1 MFPKGNRWLPH
12 KHVDKQYHQTKN
24 SYYKVQ
30 LLKVLQ
36 TDLIYLKEAL
46 KKNYFPTTLVD
57 KCIKIFLNKQFTQK
71 VVEHRVPK
79 EELFIV
85 LSYVKST
92 LTKKALIT
100 KFHFEKLKSFLN
112 HQHD

>member
-1 MFPKGNRWLPH
+1 M
-12 KHVDKQYHQTKN
+12 
-24 SYYKVQ
+24 Q

-57 KCIKIFLNKQFTQK
+57 KCIKIFLNKQLAKK

-85 LSYVKST
+85 LTYVKNKLT
-92 LTKKALIT
+92 LIAT
-100 KFHFEKLKSFLN
+100 FHFEKLKSVLN

>member
-1 MFPKGNRWLPH
+1 M
-12 KHVDKQYHQTKN
+12 
-24 SYYKVQ
+24 Q

-57 KCIKIFLNKQFTQK
+57 KCIKIFLNKQLAKK
-71 VVEHRVPK
+71 VVGHRVPK

-85 LSYVKST
+85 LTYVKNT
-92 LTKKALIT
+92 LTKKALIAT
-100 KFHFEKLKSFLN
+100 FHFEKLKSVLN